1 MPKPHQAPIPHFKV
15 HIALALKV
23 DPKGRSKYFIGKLDT
38 LHPRI
43 LANFAT
49 FMTLSTRILGIK
61 TYIKKKNEFSWCGG
75 GCSISG
81 SGHDNGGSD
90 RMMG

>member
-1 MPKPHQAPIPHFKV
+1 MPKPHQAPIPHFKGQ
-15 HIALALKV
+15 IALALKV

-49 FMTLSTRILGIK
+49 FMTLSTGILGIK
-61 TYIKKKNEFSWCGG
+61 TYIKKKKRNFHGVVVG
-75 GCSISG
+75 ALLVVVGMIMVVVTG
-81 SGHDNGGSD
+81 
-90 RMMG
+90 

>member
-1 MPKPHQAPIPHFKV
+1 MPKPHQAPIPHFKGQ
-15 HIALALKV
+15 IALALKV

-61 TYIKKKNEFSWCGG
+61 TYIKKKKNFHGVVVG
-75 GCSISG
+75 ALLVVVGMIMVAVTG
-81 SGHDNGGSD
+81 
-90 RMMG
+90 